1 MIKSEN
7 VKPIHIIFL
16 GLAISIGPGL
26 GGFFIGKAID
36 RFKASDKSVT
46 VKGLSERIV
55 ESNESHVA
63 IKIQEKTDDIAVTAN
78 KVQEDAV
85 NVKKMLVDA
94 GFKMEEIKENVDI
107 KEERLP
113 YSESEKAFY
122 KKYQYKL
129 ELSLSV
135 YDKNAVEKFQK
146 ELLILNTA
154 GKMLNVKAK
163 QLHAFTKIEE
173 IRAPMLAE
181 ATKSA
186 RAMADQFAKD
196 SGTRVGG
203 ILKASQGSFTITGEK
218 DTSASEH
225 YSRDTPV
232 SFKKRVR
239 VVSHITFRLE

>member
-1 MIKSEN
+1 MNKFQSIK
-7 VKPIHIIFL
+7 PMHILFL
-16 GLAISIGPGL
+16 GFAISVGPGL

-55 ESNESHVA
+55 DSNESHVS
-63 IKIQEKTDDIAVTAN
+63 IKIEEKTDDIALTAK
-78 KVQEDAV
+78 KVQEEALS
-85 NVKKMLVDA
+85 VKKMLVAA
-94 GFKMEEIKENVDI
+94 GFKMEDIKDNVDI

-122 KKYQYKL
+122 KKYQYQM
-129 ELSLSV
+129 ELLINQ
-135 YDKNAVEKFQK
+135 YDKTAIEKFQK
-146 ELLILNTA
+146 DLLSVKTA

-163 QLHAFTKIEE
+163 QMHTFTKIEE

-203 ILKASQGSFTITGEK
+203 ILKASQGTFTVTGEK

-225 YSRDTPV
+225 YSRDTPE

>member
-7 VKPIHIIFL
+7 VKPMHVILL

-55 ESNESHVA
+55 ESNESHVS
-63 IKIQEKTDDIAVTAN
+63 IRIHEKTDDISVAAK
-78 KVQEDAV
+78 KVQEEAV
-85 NVKKMLVDA
+85 SVKKMLVAA
-94 GFKMEEIKENVDI
+94 GFKVEDIKDTVDI

-122 KKYQYKL
+122 KKYQYQL
-129 ELSLSV
+129 ELSINQ
-135 YDKNAVEKFQK
+135 YDKDAIEKFQK
-146 ELLILNTA
+146 DLLMVNTD

-163 QLHAFTKIEE
+163 QLHTFTKIEE

-203 ILKASQGSFTITGEK
+203 ILKASQGSFTIAGEK

-225 YSRDTPV
+225 YSNDTPE
-232 SFKKRVR
+232 SFKKRIR
-239 VVSHITFRLE
+239 VVSHVTFRLE

>member
-1 MIKSEN
+1 MIKSEYI
-7 VKPIHIIFL
+7 KPIHILVL
-16 GLAISIGPGL
+16 GFAMSVGPGL

-55 ESNESHVA
+55 ESNESHVS
-63 IKIQEKTDDIAVTAN
+63 IKIQEKTDDIAVTAK
-78 KVQEDAV
+78 KVQEDATD
-85 NVKKMLVDA
+85 VKKMLVAA
-94 GFKMEEIKENVDI
+94 GFKMEDIKDNVDI

-122 KKYQYKL
+122 KKYQYQL
-129 ELSLSV
+129 ELSINQ
-135 YDKNAVEKFQK
+135 YDKNAIEKFQK

-163 QLHAFTKIEE
+163 QLHTFTKIEE

-203 ILKASQGSFTITGEK
+203 ILKASQGSFTIAGEN

-225 YSRDTPV
+225 YSHDTPE